1 MEGQATNEEVHKGAS
16 ASGARRGKTA
26 RGDSNA
32 LKRVKKS
39 IEDSNFYEAL
49 QLIKMLTS
57 RCLFHPST
65 YTCAAAQPMQSS
77 QCINSSRYLLISPSI
92 NDDLIRKR

>member
-39 IEDSNFYEAL
+39 IEDANFYEAL

-57 RCLFHPST
+57 RCLFHPSA
-65 YTCAAAQPMQSS
+65 CHL
-77 QCINSSRYLLISPSI
+77 CCRLSRCVASA
-92 NDDLIRKR
+92 LIRVATC

>member
-1 MEGQATNEEVHKGAS
+1 MEGQATTNEEVYKGAS

-39 IEDSNFYEAL
+39 IEDANFYEAL

-57 RCLFHPST
+57 RCLFHPPHPVLPLGRGVGS
-65 YTCAAAQPMQSS
+65 A
-77 QCINSSRYLLISPSI
+77 
-92 NDDLIRKR
+92 LIRIATC

>member
-1 MEGQATNEEVHKGAS
+1 MEGQATTTNEEVHKG

-39 IEDSNFYEAL
+39 IEDANFYEAL

-65 YTCAAAQPMQSS
+65 YTCAAAQPMYC

-92 NDDLIRKR
+92 NLNRKR